1 MIWPWRA
8 AATVLALA
16 VLTAQTQPSL
26 ADDELTITEEQIAQF
41 TDLTGDVTTQTCFYG
56 IITFVILFMRT
67 QK

>member
-1 MIWPWRA
+1 MISSLPWRA

-26 ADDELTITEEQIAQF
+26 ADDELEITEEQIAKF

-56 IITFVILFMRT
+56 IKTLL
-67 QK
+67 